1 MRHDTSADPAEQDP
15 VNLDNNLLA
24 ALQANL
30 DAAVTDRDFV
40 GGWQEPWPRIRIADL
55 GDRPVKVGV
64 PGTKTTL
71 TIELDQGTIRVEAMN
86 PYEGID
92 LMRLVTTTDPGYPA
106 RMYCEC

>member
-1 MRHDTSADPAEQDP
+1 MRADNSADLADP
-15 VNLDNNLLA
+15 VPVNMDDNLLA

-30 DAAVTDRDFV
+30 DAAVADRNFV
-40 GGWQEPWPRIRIADL
+40 GGWQEPWPRIRVSEL
-55 GDRPVKVGV
+55 GTRAVKVDV

-71 TIELDQGTIRVEAMN
+71 TIELNQGTVRVEAMN

-92 LMRLVTTTDPGYPA
+92 LMRLVTATDPGYPA